1 MVNME
6 NPMAQF
12 IEVEFIGNRTFGE
25 VCRAL
30 ANATGGEV
38 EVLASPLPAHADF
51 QQMTGNEE
59 PQGWRNA
66 QELSQL
72 EMLQNFT
79 SSSIEPAAATAIV
92 ASPIGAFAP
101 PLEEWSPRT
110 PWFMSRADRAA
121 AQQQEIEDDFP
132 RLQRTMVNMEN
143 PMTQFIEVEF
153 IGNSYLVDK
162 QFWLMM
168 KCMDGDTLRDAI
180 NETDMSEGEIAA
192 VSREKGPALLVLEQQ
207 ALPLT
212 GTVFCH
218 YNPFPSDFGL
228 FAQLT
233 PEQSRQNSVAGA
245 SGWMAPE
252 IMTGQPYVPKVDIWS
267 YGFCICISFK
277 KRTKN
282 LIFVKWK
289 LR

>member
-1 MVNME
+1 
-6 NPMAQF
+6 
-12 IEVEFIGNRTFGE
+12 
-25 VCRAL
+25 
-30 ANATGGEV
+30 
-38 EVLASPLPAHADF
+38 
-51 QQMTGNEE
+51 MTGNEE

-153 IGNSYLVDK
+153 IGNR
-162 QFWLMM
+162 Q
-168 KCMDGDTLRDAI
+168 
-180 NETDMSEGEIAA
+180 
-192 VSREKGPALLVLEQQ
+192 REKER
-207 ALPLT
+207 
-212 GTVFCH
+212 F
-218 YNPFPSDFGL
+218 YRN
-228 FAQLT
+228 
-233 PEQSRQNSVAGA
+233 RRN
-245 SGWMAPE
+245 
-252 IMTGQPYVPKVDIWS
+252 
-267 YGFCICISFK
+267 
-277 KRTKN
+277 
-282 LIFVKWK
+282 
-289 LR
+289 